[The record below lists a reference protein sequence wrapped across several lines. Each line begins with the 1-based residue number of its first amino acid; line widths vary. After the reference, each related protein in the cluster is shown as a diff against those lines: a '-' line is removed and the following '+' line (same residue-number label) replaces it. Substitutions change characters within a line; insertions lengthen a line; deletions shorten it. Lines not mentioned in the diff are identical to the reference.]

1 MKKLAQSLILF
12 IILNSYSA
20 LADHPEGTV
29 KVDIYGLVCDFC
41 AQALEKVFGKQDAVD
56 DIEVDLDA
64 KIVTIHLKSG
74 MQLDDTVIEKNILDA
89 GYNVEAIR
97 RGG

>member
-1 MKKLAQSLILF
+1 MKSLALIFILF
-12 IILNSYSA
+12 IALNSTSA

-41 AQALEKVFGKQDAVD
+41 AQALEKVFDKEAAVD
-56 DIEVDLDA
+56 DIKVDLEA
-64 KIVTIHLKSG
+64 KIVTIHLKNG
-74 MQLDDTVIEKNILDA
+74 MQLEDSLIEKNILDA

>member
-1 MKKLAQSLILF
+1 MKSLALIFILF
-12 IILNSYSA
+12 IILNSSSA

-41 AQALEKVFGKQDAVD
+41 AQALEKVFGKEAAVD
-56 DIEVDLDA
+56 DIKVDLEA
-64 KIVTIHLKSG
+64 KIVTIHLKNG
-74 MQLDDTVIEKNILDA
+74 MQLEDSLIEKNILDA

>member
-1 MKKLAQSLILF
+1 MKSLALIFILF
-12 IILNSYSA
+12 IALNSTSA

-41 AQALEKVFGKQDAVD
+41 AQALEKVFGKEAAVD
-56 DIEVDLDA
+56 DIKVDLDA
-64 KIVTIHLKSG
+64 KIVTIHLKNG
-74 MQLDDTVIEKNILDA
+74 MQLDDALIEKNIVDA